1 MKRVRM
7 TRSTLGLPDGPGE
20 EHHAIRG
27 VVPADGHALGEVL
40 FLAYLGG
47 PDQEE
52 NDEAEGRAEVARTM
66 GGAYGPFVEA
76 ASFVAED
83 AEGVAGAS
91 LVTRF
96 EGVPLLAHLVVH
108 PRAQRRGLG
117 TRLAARTI
125 AALGAMGEPTVRLA
139 VHPES
144 PARALYTRLGFVEV

>member
-1 MKRVRM
+1 M
-7 TRSTLGLPDGPGE
+7 TRSTLDAPAAPE
-20 EHHAIRG
+20 ETGHTLRRAL
-27 VVPADGHALGEVL
+27 PADGFVLGEVL

-52 NDEAEGRAEVARTM
+52 NDADEGRAEIARTT
-66 GGAYGPFVEA
+66 GGAYGPFLEA

-83 AEGVAGAS
+83 AEGLVGAS

-117 TRLAARTI
+117 AQLAARTI
-125 AALGAMGEPTVRLA
+125 AALGAMGEPSLRLA

-144 PARALYTRLGFVEV
+144 PARALYMRLGFVEV